1 CISVTVMDAQFPDD
15 PSIEPVVNT
24 QPETWA
30 QPGLQP
36 GLQPGERPAILHTV
50 HLNEQGSQRVIPS
63 PSWQADWITFAVH
76 RWRWLYLGGIA
87 CVALLATAAL
97 VNTKAE
103 NLEGSQAALE
113 PNQNALL
120 AMSTADFEALDA
132 QVDLQLEATYE
143 RLIDLEATR
152 FLQEAEKQLLD
163 PSKPCYRLGVPCVL
177 DQFEYDAAAQYAG
190 GTKTLN
196 RQQQLEALLR
206 IDIVDRARTGLR
218 LAAEPDNAL
227 TITAIQKRLE
237 ARQLSRKATAE
248 GMAKDLQPTR
258 QSVNQNAED

>member
-1 CISVTVMDAQFPDD
+1 MDAQFPDD
-15 PSIEPVVNT
+15 PSIEPAVNS
-24 QPETWA
+24 QPETWV
-30 QPGLQP
+30 QP

-50 HLNEQGSQRVIPS
+50 HLNDQGSQRAMPS
-63 PSWQADWITFAVH
+63 TSWQADWITFAVH
-76 RWRWLYLGGIA
+76 RWRWLCLGGIA

-103 NLEGSQAALE
+103 NLEGSQAPLE

-120 AMSTADFEALDA
+120 AISTADFKALEA
-132 QVDLQLEATYE
+132 QVDLQLDATYE

-177 DQFEYDAAAQYAG
+177 DQFESDAAAQYAG

-248 GMAKDLQPTR
+248 GMAQDLQPAI